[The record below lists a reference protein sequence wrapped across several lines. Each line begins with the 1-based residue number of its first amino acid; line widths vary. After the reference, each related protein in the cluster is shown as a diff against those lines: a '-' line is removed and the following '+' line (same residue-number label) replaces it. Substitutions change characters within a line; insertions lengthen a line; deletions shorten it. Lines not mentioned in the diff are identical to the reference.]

1 MRDILHFLSGE
12 VPGGILLL
20 FFVVLVINLAL
31 YYLYNSSKLFTKE
44 VYKRKAIRANIF
56 IFGAYILLWIMLEPP
71 KLPERVIILP
81 FQSEQSLDYQMTE
94 TVQRQ
99 LYGNLKQDYILHRW
113 EWIYATANMDSF
125 SYQDYRTRLA
135 EKVGG
140 AYFLGG
146 ETNRTGSGIKV
157 DLTVSSGQSSH
168 QISLDANNYWEAGS
182 KVIQW
187 LRQNVSILDKTIS
200 QKAMMSDVYLEE
212 FCDAKLALL
221 EGDFE
226 RVLAKYETADSIQVE
241 LVTSAYLGKG
251 ILEMEKQ
258 SRSPLEGDEMNRNFA
273 RLYNLILPYS
283 KEGKDTADLNFIL
296 ARMYMHQGNY
306 GMAEVCLE
314 RAVTQERYN
323 SRIYYSMSFLHDS
336 RYEELGFSNRA
347 EILTLAV
354 QLDPGYSSAVYE
366 LADELYAT
374 GTAAPTNP
382 NTIKSMEVLRDFLR
396 INPNNENIL
405 SLLGRILLQTKYT
418 LEAMEI
424 YQRLLVMN
432 PGSAENHYN
441 MGICFFHKKDYES
454 AKQEFNR
461 AIEINDYSDAYLY
474 LGAMYRLEGDSE
486 TALYYYRERIKR
498 KQGDDD
504 QYAKEAMRGI
514 RLILNE
520 LAEKEEKANE
530 NRNSQ

>member
-20 FFVVLVINLAL
+20 SFIVLVINLAL

-44 VYKRKAIRANIF
+44 AYKRKAIRANIF
-56 IFGAYILLWIMLEPP
+56 IFGAYLVLWIFLEPP

-81 FQSEQSLDYQMTE
+81 FQTEKSVDYQLAE
-94 TVQRQ
+94 AVQRQ
-99 LYGNLKQDYILHRW
+99 LYGNLSEDYILHRW
-113 EWIYATANMDSF
+113 EWIYATANKDSF
-125 SYQDYRTRLA
+125 SYPDYRTTLA
-135 EKVGG
+135 QKIGS
-140 AYFLGG
+140 AYTLGG
-146 ETNRTGSGIKV
+146 RISRTENRLKV
-157 DLTVSSGQSSH
+157 DLTLYSGQSSN
-168 QISLDANNYWEAGS
+168 QISLDAGNYWEAAFKAIG
-182 KVIQW
+182 W
-187 LRQNVSILDKTIS
+187 LRRNSSISAETII
-200 QKAMMSDVYLEE
+200 QKDIMSDEYLQD
-212 FCDAKLALL
+212 FCDAKIALL
-221 EGDFE
+221 RGDFE
-226 RVLAKYETADSIQVE
+226 SVLTKYATMDSIQVE
-241 LVTSAYLGKG
+241 LVTSAFLQKG
-251 ILEMEKQ
+251 ILEMEQ
-258 SRSPLEGDEMNRNFA
+258 QARSPLEGDEMNRNFA

-283 KEGKDTADLNFIL
+283 KEGKDTADLNIIL
-296 ARMYMHQGNY
+296 ARMYMYQGNY

-366 LADELYAT
+366 LSDELYLT

-424 YQRLLVMN
+424 YQKLLVLD
-432 PGSAENHYN
+432 PQSAENHYN
-441 MGICFFHKKDYES
+441 MGICYFHKNDYES
-454 AKQEFNR
+454 AKKEFNR
-461 AIEINDYSDAYLY
+461 AIEINDYPDAYLY
-474 LGAMYRLEGDSE
+474 LGAMHRLEGDSE

-514 RLILNE
+514 RLILND
-520 LAEKEEKANE
+520 LAEKEEKE
-530 NRNSQ
+530 NKNGSSQ